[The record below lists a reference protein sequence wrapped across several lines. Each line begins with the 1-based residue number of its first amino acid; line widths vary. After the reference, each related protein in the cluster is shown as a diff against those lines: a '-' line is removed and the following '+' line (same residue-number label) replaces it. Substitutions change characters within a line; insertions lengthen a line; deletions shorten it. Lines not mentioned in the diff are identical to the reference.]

1 MSKINITDEML
12 YRHASNA
19 EKIILDQLPPDE
31 ELNHVF
37 SKRFE
42 RKMKK
47 LIRQEKRNPFIKYT
61 VIYLKRVVVVFLIV
75 VTGLFTITMSV
86 DALRNQFIK
95 IVIEIYEDLTEFIFS
110 KDIQTDKELD
120 FILKEPKYIPKG
132 FKEVERESSKESIFI
147 GYENTK
153 GDEIRYR
160 SNQINSSSVI
170 IDTENAEVSNITIN
184 KNKAKYVVKDD
195 TIILFWNDEKDTYT
209 IYLDSINKE
218 HLKNYKEELLK
229 IAENIK

>member
-1 MSKINITDEML
+1 
-12 YRHASNA
+12 
-19 EKIILDQLPPDE
+19 
-31 ELNHVF
+31 
-37 SKRFE
+37 
-42 RKMKK
+42 
-47 LIRQEKRNPFIKYT
+47 
-61 VIYLKRVVVVFLIV
+61 
-75 VTGLFTITMSV
+75 MSV

-110 KDIQTDKELD
+110 KDIQTDKDLD
-120 FILKEPKYIPKG
+120 FILKEPNYIPNG

-147 GYENTK
+147 GYENAS

-170 IDTENAEVSNITIN
+170 IDTENAEVSDITIN

-218 HLKNYKEELLK
+218 HLKNYKEEVLK

>member
-1 MSKINITDEML
+1 
-12 YRHASNA
+12 
-19 EKIILDQLPPDE
+19 
-31 ELNHVF
+31 
-37 SKRFE
+37 
-42 RKMKK
+42 
-47 LIRQEKRNPFIKYT
+47 
-61 VIYLKRVVVVFLIV
+61 
-75 VTGLFTITMSV
+75 MSV